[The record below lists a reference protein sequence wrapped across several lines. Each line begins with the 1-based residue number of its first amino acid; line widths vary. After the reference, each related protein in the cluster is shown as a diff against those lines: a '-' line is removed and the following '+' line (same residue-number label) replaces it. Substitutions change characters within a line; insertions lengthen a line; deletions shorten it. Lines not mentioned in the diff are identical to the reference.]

1 MTLAQFFSILRARW
15 VAAAM
20 ILIATLALALAWIAL
35 RPTQYTARTAVLV
48 DVRSDPVGGQGS
60 SGMIAPGYMATQID
74 IARSDRVAQRVV
86 QMLQLDRSP
95 EAVRQWQEATQGR
108 GSATAWFARE
118 LQSSLDVKPARDT
131 NIISITYT
139 GSTPDE
145 AKRIADSF
153 AQAYLDTSLEL
164 KTEPAR
170 RYAAWFDE
178 QLAASRKNLEAAQAR
193 LTDYQQRA
201 GIVSDNQSLDF
212 ETARLNDI
220 SAQLTTVQGQT
231 TESQNKRSG
240 GETVADVMQNP
251 LVNSLKSD
259 LLKLETRIQ
268 ESSAN
273 LGPSHPQMVRA
284 QAELAALRSRLAS
297 ETARVSSSIDTA
309 YRVGKGRERELQGA
323 LAAQKARVLAINR
336 QRGEHGVLLREL
348 ESAQRAYETV
358 ATSTSQA
365 KLQSLTNQTNL
376 MRLAPADEPI
386 TPTGPSGKQVLLIAG
401 LGGLLLAIAGALL
414 IELARRRIRTVLDL
428 SAATHLPV
436 LAIVPGN
443 PRVISHRFRPV
454 PPLALGHRSA
464 Q

>member
-15 VAAAM
+15 VASLM
-20 ILIATLALALAWIAL
+20 ILVATLALALAWIAL

-48 DVRSDPVGGQGS
+48 DVRSDPVSGAS
-60 SGMIAPGYMATQID
+60 VPGMIAPSYMATQID

-95 EAVRQWQEATQGR
+95 EATRQWQEATQGK
-108 GSATAWFARE
+108 GSSTAWFARE
-118 LQSSLDVKPARDT
+118 LQASLDVKPARDT
-131 NIISITYT
+131 NIISIAYT

-145 AKRIADSF
+145 AKRITDAF

-170 RYAAWFDE
+170 RYAAWFEE
-178 QLAASRKNLEAAQAR
+178 QLGASRKNLEAAQAR
-193 LTDYQQRA
+193 LTEYQQRA
-201 GIVSDNQSLDF
+201 GIVTDNQAMDF

-231 TESQNKRSG
+231 TETQNKRG
-240 GETVADVMQNP
+240 GMDTVSDVMQSP
-251 LVNSLKSD
+251 LINSLKTD
-259 LLKLETRIQ
+259 VLKLETKIQ
-268 ESSAN
+268 ESGAN

-297 ETARVSSSIDTA
+297 ETARIGTSIDTA

-336 QRGEHGVLLREL
+336 QRGEHAVLVREL

-358 ATSTSQA
+358 STSTSQA
-365 KLQSLTNQTNL
+365 RLQSLTNQTNV

-386 TPTGPSGKQVLLIAG
+386 TPTGPSGRQVLLIAAI
-401 LGGLLLAIAGALL
+401 GGLLLAIAGALL
-414 IELARRRIRTVLDL
+414 LELVRRRVRSVMDL
-428 SAATHLPV
+428 SAATRLPV
-436 LAIVPGN
+436 LAIVPGS
-443 PRVISHRFRPV
+443 PRAISHRFTPV
-454 PPLALGHRSA
+454 PSLALGNRSVT
-464 Q
+464 